1 MWNIFK
7 VKNKD
12 TRTTLLT
19 SSVSIVDFKQV
30 NAGWDRDSNP
40 WKISMKMFSLA
51 NFQASFPLQV
61 WFKNFERRCS
71 WQKKKKKKK
80 KKKNTFCRSHK
91 NPLSDIL
98 KCYYKLAENGNIKSA
113 TSVRTGLPHRYLTR
127 IITHFNI
134 TSITS
139 KKHVTSLLFRPK

>member
-40 WKISMKMFSLA
+40 WKISMKMLSLA

-71 WQKKKKKKK
+71 WQKKQKNKKQIELFLQKPQKPSIRHFK
-80 KKKNTFCRSHK
+80 MLLQTCREWKYKICNFSKNWTSSQVSHK
-91 NPLSDIL
+91 YNNS
-98 KCYYKLAENGNIKSA
+98 
-113 TSVRTGLPHRYLTR
+113 
-127 IITHFNI
+127 F
-134 TSITS
+134 
-139 KKHVTSLLFRPK
+139 